1 MIRAEH
7 IPFFVWFFNFY
18 TELNLRKYFSRI
30 TVHQECEVSDLPLL
44 IIGNHFSWWDGFFVV
59 YLNTHVF
66 RRSLYIMMLEE
77 QLKHRKFLSKA
88 GAFSIKKGTRS
99 VIESMDYCIDI
110 LKDPG
115 NLLALYPQGT
125 FQSSYQFPF
134 RFERGIMRIIDH
146 AQNSFQLIFLASL
159 TDYFSSKKPRLD
171 FYLQTQNPDTLKSL
185 SELEA
190 AYNVFYSGCVKQQQ
204 E

>member
-1 MIRAEH
+1 M
-7 IPFFVWFFNFY
+7 
-18 TELNLRKYFSRI
+18 
-30 TVHQECEVSDLPLL
+30 
-44 IIGNHFSWWDGFFVV
+44 V